1 MASKRKASAMQA
13 TVAEEPVDPSDELM
27 FLCLGGG
34 NEVGRSCHI
43 VQYKGKTVMLDAGQ
57 HPAYDG
63 LAALPFYDDF
73 DLSTVDVLLISHFHV
88 DHAASLPYVLSK
100 TNFRGRVFMTHPTKA
115 IYKWLIQDSVRVG
128 NASSKQA
135 SQPVYTEQDHLNTF
149 PQIEAIDYH
158 TTHTISSIRI
168 TPYPAGHVLGAAMFL
183 IEIAGLNIFFTGDY
197 SREQDRHLV
206 SAEVPKGVKIDV
218 LITESTYGI
227 ASHVPRLEREQALM
241 KTITS
246 ILNRGGRALLPV
258 FALGRAQE
266 LLLILDE
273 YWSKHAEYQKYPI
286 YYASNLARKC
296 MIVYQTYVGAMNDNI
311 KRLFRERMAEAEA
324 TGDGAGKGGP
334 WDFKYIRS
342 LKNLDRF
349 DDVGGC
355 VMLASPGMLQSGVS
369 RELFERWAPS
379 DKNGIIITGYSVE
392 GTMARQIMQEPDQIQ
407 AIMSRSTAA
416 ARRAPGG
423 ESDKVM
429 IPRRCSVAEYSFAAH
444 VDGVENREFIEEVA
458 APVVILVHG
467 EQHNMM
473 RLKSKL
479 LSLNATKTSKVK
491 VYSPRNCEELRIP
504 FKADKTAK
512 VVGKLASIPPPLVR
526 DVAEPTTAPL
536 VTGVLVQN
544 DFKLSL
550 MAPDDLREYAGLNT
564 TTIMC
569 KQRLRLSAAGIDLIK
584 WALEGTFGSVEELP
598 EMKTRADN
606 KDDKNEDTDMSDEP
620 AKKEEQEEQDSSNK
634 DDGDGDGD
642 GKDKKMSKKQVK
654 EGLSDEEDVVD
665 EVSRP
670 VAAYLV
676 MGCIAVRYRSDGE
689 VELEWEGNMLN
700 DSIADSLMTVLF
712 SVESSPA
719 AVKRSSANGKH
730 AHGHDDDQ
738 HDGQG
743 DANGCGGGV
752 GKNPH
757 GQCSPS
763 DRLARLFWFLEAQFG
778 AENVSP
784 VSSLPG
790 REEKKKMKQDE
801 EGKEKEKEK
810 DEKDDTEEERKK
822 MKTDNE
828 DEEDQAQGEVAVAD
842 ADAEEKEKEEEEEE
856 KTELARL
863 HALGI
868 PVPGIRISVD
878 RLVATVWLERLEVE
892 CGNKAF
898 ADRVRAVV
906 ERAVEITAPL
916 WA

>member
-1 MASKRKASAMQA
+1 MASKRKASAMNA
-13 TVAEEPVDPSDELM
+13 TATDEPVDPSDELM

-43 VQYKGKTVMLDAGQ
+43 IQYKGKTVMLDAGQ

-73 DLSTVDVLLISHFHV
+73 DLSTVDVLLISHFHI

-128 NASSKQA
+128 NTASNSATQL
-135 SQPVYTEQDHLNTF
+135 YTEQDHLNTF

-206 SAEVPKGVKIDV
+206 SAEVPKGLKIDV

-241 KTITS
+241 KSITG

-273 YWSKHAEYQKYPI
+273 YWGKHPEFQRFPI

-296 MIVYQTYVGAMNDNI
+296 MVIYQTYVGAMNDNI

-324 TGDGAGKGGP
+324 SGDAAGKNGP

-355 VMLASPGMLQSGVS
+355 VMLASPGMLQNGVS

-379 DKNGIIITGYSVE
+379 EKNGVIITGYSVE

-407 AIMSRSTAA
+407 AVMSRSIAG
-416 ARRAPGG
+416 ARRGPGADS
-423 ESDKVM
+423 EKVL
-429 IPRRCSVAEYSFAAH
+429 IPRRCSVQEYSFAAH

-479 LSLNATKTSKVK
+479 LSLNASKTTKVK

-512 VVGKLASIPPPLVR
+512 VVGKLASIPPPK
-526 DVAEPTTAPL
+526 DVDASAPL

-550 MAPDDLREYAGLNT
+550 MAPEDLREYAGLNT
-564 TTIMC
+564 TTITC
-569 KQRLRLSAAGIDLIK
+569 KQRLTLSAAGVDLVR
-584 WALEGTFGSVEELP
+584 WALEGTFGAVEELP
-598 EMKTRADN
+598 EMRRVK
-606 KDDKNEDTDMSDEP
+606 
-620 AKKEEQEEQDSSNK
+620 
-634 DDGDGDGD
+634 D
-642 GKDKKMSKKQVK
+642 GKLDGEDEKMA
-654 EGLSDEEDVVD
+654 EDADEEVANL
-665 EVSRP
+665 

-676 MGCIAVRYRSDGE
+676 MGCVSVRYRTNGE

-700 DSIADSLMTVLF
+700 DGIADSVMAVLF

-719 AVKRSSANGKH
+719 AVKRSSNGKH
-730 AHGHDDDQ
+730 HSHSHSHGESDDKLLYAAQPDS
-738 HDGQG
+738 
-743 DANGCGGGV
+743 
-752 GKNPH
+752 KNPH
-757 GQCSPS
+757 AHVSPA
-763 DRLARLFWFLEAQFG
+763 DRLERLMWFLEAQFG
-778 AENVSP
+778 ADNVAPVEDPKLPPLPTAAAISP
-784 VSSLPG
+784 KE
-790 REEKKKMKQDE
+790 EEKKEEDDDEDSKEALKAEKTNGEDVKPEAMDVDEDGAKQQL
-801 EGKEKEKEK
+801 
-810 DEKDDTEEERKK
+810 EER
-822 MKTDNE
+822 
-828 DEEDQAQGEVAVAD
+828 QH
-842 ADAEEKEKEEEEEE
+842 KEI
-856 KTELARL
+856 ARL
-863 HALGI
+863 HKIGI
-868 PVPGIRISVD
+868 PVPGISIKVD
-878 RLVATVWLERLEVE
+878 KMTATVWLEDLEVE
-892 CGNKAF
+892 CNNKVF

-906 ERAVEITAPL
+906 ERAVEVTAPL
-916 WA
+916 WG

>member
-1 MASKRKASAMQA
+1 MASKRKASALNPA
-13 TVAEEPVDPSDELM
+13 VAQEPVDPSDELM

-73 DLSTVDVLLISHFHV
+73 DLSTVDVLLISHFHI
-88 DHAASLPYVLSK
+88 DHAASLPYVLAK

-128 NASSKQA
+128 NTSANSTT
-135 SQPVYTEQDHLNTF
+135 QPVYTEQDHLNTF

-206 SAEVPKGVKIDV
+206 SAEVPKGVKVDV

-241 KTITS
+241 KSITG

-266 LLLILDE
+266 LLLVLDE
-273 YWSKHAEYQKYPI
+273 YWGKHPEFQKYPI

-296 MIVYQTYVGAMNDNI
+296 MVIYQTYVGAMNDNI

-324 TGDGAGKGGP
+324 SGDGAGKGGP

-379 DKNGIIITGYSVE
+379 EKNGVIITGYSVE
-392 GTMARQIMQEPDQIQ
+392 GTMARQVMQEPDHIP
-407 AIMSRSTAA
+407 AVMSRNLATS
-416 ARRAPGG
+416 RRAPNG
-423 ESDKVM
+423 EAERPL
-429 IPRRCSVAEYSFAAH
+429 IPRRCSVQEYSFAAH

-479 LSLNATKTSKVK
+479 LSLNASKTSKVK

-504 FKADKTAK
+504 FKADKIAK
-512 VVGKLASIPPPLVR
+512 VVGKLASLPPPQ
-526 DVAEPTTAPL
+526 DVTVDAASAPL

-564 TTIMC
+564 TTITC
-569 KQRLRLSAAGIDLIK
+569 KQRLTLSAAGIDLIK
-584 WALEGTFGSVEELP
+584 WALEGTYGTIEPLP
-598 EMKTRADN
+598 EMRHQVNGKPNGTGAG
-606 KDDKNEDTDMSDEP
+606 KGEDEE
-620 AKKEEQEEQDSSNK
+620 KEEDK
-634 DDGDGDGD
+634 D
-642 GKDKKMSKKQVK
+642 
-654 EGLSDEEDVVD
+654 EGEDEDEDEYKPEGAESEAADEEVGTL
-665 EVSRP
+665 

-676 MGCIAVRYRSDGE
+676 MGCITVRYRTTGQ
-689 VELEWEGNMLN
+689 VELEWEANLLN
-700 DSIADSLMTVLF
+700 DGIADSVMAVLF

-719 AVKRSSANGKH
+719 AVKRSSANH
-730 AHGHDDDQ
+730 AHHQPVRPDEE
-738 HDGQG
+738 
-743 DANGCGGGV
+743 
-752 GKNPH
+752 NPH
-757 GQCSPS
+757 ARPS
-763 DRLARLFWFLEAQFG
+763 SADRLERLFWFLEAQFG
-778 AENVSP
+778 ADNVRP
-784 VSSLPG
+784 VETPRLAEQEQQHPDETAVDG
-790 REEKKKMKQDE
+790 DQDS
-801 EGKEKEKEK
+801 
-810 DEKDDTEEERKK
+810 EER
-822 MKTDNE
+822 
-828 DEEDQAQGEVAVAD
+828 QR
-842 ADAEEKEKEEEEEE
+842 KEIE
-856 KTELARL
+856 RL
-863 HALGI
+863 HKLGI
-868 PVPGIRISVD
+868 PVPGISIKVD
-878 RLVATVWLERLEVE
+878 KMVATVWLEDLDVQ
-892 CGNKAF
+892 CSNKVF

-906 ERAVEITAPL
+906 ERGVEVTAPL